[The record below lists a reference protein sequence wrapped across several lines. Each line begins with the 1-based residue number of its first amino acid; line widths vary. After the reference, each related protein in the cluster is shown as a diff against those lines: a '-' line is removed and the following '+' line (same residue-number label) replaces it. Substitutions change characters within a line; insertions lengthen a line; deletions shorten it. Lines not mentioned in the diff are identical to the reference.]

1 MQRVLTASEMHE
13 VDRLTTENA
22 DIPGLLLMEN
32 AAAQV
37 VRVLEEEFAPLSR
50 QRIVV
55 LCGKGN
61 NGGDGLA
68 IARQLWVQRLVG
80 EVEAVLLADPASLK
94 DDAAANWRMAE
105 GVGVPLHIVTDAAG
119 WQAFRGSVL
128 RATLAVDALLGT
140 GLDGP
145 ARGLIGEVIDDLSRN
160 FSHVSFAAVDIPS
173 GMGSDTDQLFEP
185 RCRADVTVTFTAPK
199 LSQVS
204 PAGPAQTGRLRIAPI
219 GTPDA
224 LLAGLP
230 GPPLYWL
237 EAQDAKF
244 LCAPR
249 AVDSHKGTFGHV
261 GVVGGSRPKP
271 GAAIMAGMAAARS
284 GAGLTTVVTA
294 QSATASVIAAAPELM
309 TAPVRESADGSMSEQ
324 GFSQVPLDAFSALV
338 LGPGLGT
345 SDECVRLCRGLIA
358 RASQPKVIDADAL
371 TALSRESEW
380 PHHSGILV
388 LTPHPGEMARLV
400 GMTSQQVQADRIGIA
415 RRLSAERQAYVVLKG
430 AVTVIAAPD
439 GRAFLNP
446 TGSPGMATGGSGD
459 ILAGMI
465 GGLLA
470 QFPAADPALVLCGAV
485 YLHGLAGELAAS
497 ELGEQAMLATD
508 ILKSLPQAVHSVQQA

>member
-1 MQRVLTASEMHE
+1 MRE
-13 VDRLTTENA
+13 VDRLTTEQA
-22 DIPGLLLMEN
+22 GIPSLLLMEN

-37 VRVLEEEFAPLSR
+37 VRALEQEFAPLSR

-68 IARQLWVQRLVG
+68 VARQLWVQRLAG
-80 EVEAVLLADPASLK
+80 EVEAVLLADPASLSG
-94 DDAAANWRMAE
+94 DAAANWRMAQ
-105 GVGVPLHIVTDAAG
+105 GVGVPLHVVTDTAG
-119 WQAFRGSVL
+119 WQAFRGRAL
-128 RATLAVDALLGT
+128 RATVAVDALLGT

-160 FSHVSFAAVDIPS
+160 FGHLSFAAVDIPS
-173 GMGSDTDQLFEP
+173 GMPSDTDQLFDP
-185 RCRADVTVTFTAPK
+185 RCRANVTVTFSAPK
-199 LSQVS
+199 LSQVL

-219 GTPDA
+219 GTPGS
-224 LLAGLP
+224 LLEGLA

-237 EAQDAKF
+237 QPQDAKF
-244 LCAPR
+244 LCVPR
-249 AVDSHKGTFGHV
+249 QVDSHKGSFGHV

-271 GAAIMAGMAAARS
+271 GAAIMAGIAAARA

-309 TAPVRESADGSMSEQ
+309 TVPAPESADGSMSEP
-324 GFSQVPLDAFSALV
+324 GFEPISLDAFSVLV

-345 SDECVRLCRGLIA
+345 SDENVRLRRRLIQ
-358 RASQPKVIDADAL
+358 RTHQPKVVDADAL
-371 TALSRESEW
+371 TALSRESRW
-380 PHHSGILV
+380 PRSSGTLV

-400 GMTSQQVQADRIGIA
+400 GTTSDAVQADRIGIA
-415 RRLSAERQAYVVLKG
+415 RWLSSERQAYVVLKG

-439 GRAFLNP
+439 GRAFLNS

-470 QFPAADPALVLCGAV
+470 QFPAVDPALVLCGAA
-485 YLHGLAGELAAS
+485 YLHGLAGELAAA
-497 ELGEQAMLATD
+497 ELGEQAVLASD
-508 ILKSLPQAVHSVQQA
+508 SLKFLPRAVRSVQQA

>member
-1 MQRVLTASEMHE
+1 MRE
-13 VDRLTTENA
+13 VDLLTSETA
-22 DIPGLLLMEN
+22 GIPSILLMES

-37 VRVLEEEFAPLSR
+37 VRALEEEFAPLSV

-55 LCGKGN
+55 LCGRGN

-68 IARQLWVQRLVG
+68 IARQLWVQGLAG
-80 EVEAVLLADPASLK
+80 EVQAVLVADPASLK
-94 DDAAANWRMAE
+94 GDAAANWRMARS
-105 GVGVPLHIVTDAAG
+105 VGVPLQIVTNAAD

-140 GLDGP
+140 GLEGP
-145 ARGLIGEVIDDLSRN
+145 ARGLTGEVIDDLSRN
-160 FSHVSFAAVDIPS
+160 FRHVSFAAVDIPS
-173 GMGSDTDQLFEP
+173 GMPSDTEQLFEP
-185 RCRADVTVTFTAPK
+185 RCRADVTVTFSAPK

-219 GTPDA
+219 GTPNS
-224 LLAGLP
+224 LLEGLA

-237 EAQDAKF
+237 RPQDAQF
-244 LCAPR
+244 LCAARP
-249 AVDSHKGTFGHV
+249 ADSHKGSFGHV

-271 GAAIMAGMAAARS
+271 GAAIMAAMAAARS

-294 QSATASVIAAAPELM
+294 ESAAAPVIAAAPELM
-309 TAPVRESADGSMSEQ
+309 TVPALESADGSMSEQ
-324 GFSQVPLDAFSALV
+324 SFDAIPLDAFTVLV

-345 SDECVRLCRGLIA
+345 SDENFRLCRRLIQTA
-358 RASQPKVIDADAL
+358 KQPVVADADAL
-371 TALSRESEW
+371 TALSREPQW
-380 PHHSGILV
+380 PRRSGILV

-400 GMTSQQVQADRIGIA
+400 GLTSQQVQADRIGVA
-415 RRLSAERQAYVVLKG
+415 RRLSSERQAYVVLKG
-430 AVTVIAAPD
+430 ACTVIAAPD
-439 GRAFLNP
+439 GRAFLNS

-459 ILAGMI
+459 VLAGMI

-485 YLHGLAGELAAS
+485 YLHGLAAELAVAA
-497 ELGEQAMLATD
+497 LGEQAMLATD
-508 ILKSLPQAVHSVQQA
+508 ILKFLPAAVHAVQQA

>member
-1 MQRVLTASEMHE
+1 MIRVLTAPEMRQ
-13 VDRLTTENA
+13 VDRLTTEQTG
-22 DIPGLLLMEN
+22 IPSLLLMEN

-37 VRVLEEEFAPLSR
+37 VRALEEEFAPLTSH
-50 QRIVV
+50 RIVV

-68 IARQLWVQRLVG
+68 LARQLWVQRLAG
-80 EVEAVLLADPASLK
+80 EVEAVLLADPASLSG
-94 DDAAANWRMAE
+94 DAAANWRMAQ
-105 GVGVPLHIVTDAAG
+105 GVGVPLQVVTDAAG
-119 WQAFRGSVL
+119 WQAFRGRAL
-128 RATLAVDALLGT
+128 RSTLAVDALLGT
-140 GLDGP
+140 GLEGP
-145 ARGLIGEVIDDLSRN
+145 ARGLIGQVIDDLSRN
-160 FSHVSFAAVDIPS
+160 FSHLSFAAVDIPS
-173 GMGSDTDQLFEP
+173 GMPSDTDQLFDP

-199 LSQVS
+199 PSQVL

-219 GTPDA
+219 GTPRSLLDA
-224 LLAGLP
+224 LA

-237 EAQDAKF
+237 QAQDAKF
-244 LCAPR
+244 LCTPR
-249 AVDSHKGTFGHV
+249 AVDSHKGSFGHV

-271 GAAIMAGMAAARS
+271 GAIIMAGMAAARS

-309 TAPVRESADGSMSEQ
+309 TVPVPESADGSMSEQ
-324 GFSQVPLDAFSALV
+324 GFARIPLDAFSVLV

-345 SDECVRLCRGLIA
+345 SDENVRLCRDLIESA
-358 RASQPKVIDADAL
+358 PQPKVVDADAL
-371 TALSRESEW
+371 TALSRESPW
-380 PHHSGILV
+380 PRSSGTLV

-400 GMTSQQVQADRIGIA
+400 GTTSDAVQADRIGIA

-439 GRAFLNP
+439 GRAFLNS

-470 QFPAADPALVLCGAV
+470 QFPAVDPALVLCGAV
-485 YLHGLAGELAAS
+485 YLHGLAGELAAA

-508 ILKSLPQAVHSVQQA
+508 ILKFLPRAVRSVQQA

>member
-1 MQRVLTASEMHE
+1 MLRVLTASQMRD
-13 VDRLTTENA
+13 VDRLTTEKA
-22 DIPGLLLMEN
+22 AIPSLLLMEN

-37 VRVLEEEFAPLSR
+37 VRALEAEFAPLSR

-68 IARQLWVQRLVG
+68 IARQLWVQCLAADVR
-80 EVEAVLLADPASLK
+80 AVVLADPASLQG
-94 DDAAANWRMAE
+94 DAAANWPMAQ
-105 GVGVPLHIVTDAAG
+105 GVGVSLDVVTDAAA
-119 WQAFRGSVL
+119 WRAFRGSVL
-128 RATLAVDALLGT
+128 RATVIVDALLGT
-140 GLDGP
+140 GIEGP

-160 FSHVSFAAVDIPS
+160 FAHIAFAAVDMPS
-173 GMGSDTDQLFEP
+173 GMPSDTGDLLEP
-185 RCRADVTVTFTAPK
+185 RCPAALTVTFTAPK
-199 LSQVS
+199 LSQVLS
-204 PAGPAQTGRLRIAPI
+204 SGPAQTGRLRVAPI
-219 GTPDA
+219 GTPAA
-224 LLAGLP
+224 LIEGLP
-230 GPPLYWL
+230 GPPLYWI

-249 AVDSHKGTFGHV
+249 PVDAHKGGFGHV
-261 GVVGGSRPKP
+261 GVIGGSRPKP
-271 GAAIMAGMAAARS
+271 GAVVMTGMAAARS

-294 QSATASVIAAAPELM
+294 QSATASVVAAAPELM
-309 TAPVRESADGSMSEQ
+309 TVPVSESADGSMSEQ
-324 GFSQVPLDAFSALV
+324 GFEPVSLEAFSVLV

-345 SDECVRLCRGLIA
+345 SDESVRLCRGLLE
-358 RASQPKVIDADAL
+358 RTTQPKVVDADAL
-371 TALSRESEW
+371 TALSREPQW
-380 PHHSGILV
+380 PRMTETVV

-400 GMTSQQVQADRIGIA
+400 GMTSAVVQADRIGIA
-415 RRLSAERQAYVVLKG
+415 RRLSSERQAYVVLKG

-446 TGSPGMATGGSGD
+446 TGTPAMATGGSGD

-485 YLHGLAGELAAS
+485 YLHGLAAELAAA
-497 ELGEQAMLATD
+497 EFGEQAMLATD
-508 ILKSLPQAVHSVQQA
+508 ILKFLPQAVHAVQQD